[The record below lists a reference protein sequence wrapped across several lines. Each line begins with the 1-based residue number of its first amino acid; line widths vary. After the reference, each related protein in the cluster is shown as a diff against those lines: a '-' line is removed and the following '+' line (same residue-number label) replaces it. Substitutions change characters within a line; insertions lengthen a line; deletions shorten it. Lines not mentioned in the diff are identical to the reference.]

1 MVVLHYLLRNRVETN
16 NNVDNSVKHKTI
28 TVQGP
33 TMIMNMENMAHTAKK
48 TLKNHFES
56 YVNVIVETCVE
67 TR

>member
-16 NNVDNSVKHKTI
+16 NNVDNSVKHKPI

-48 TLKNHFES
+48 TLKNHFKS
-56 YVNVIVETCVE
+56 YVNVVVETCVE